1 MVCTRCGI
9 VGADAWPNWKEQ
21 PPRDSLT
28 GGECRTRHALA
39 CDKSQ
44 FPEPA
49 IAFNV
54 ANGATNDAVNAM
66 KALILYVVFVTI
78 GSVISAG
85 IGYYVE
91 KEFSSTASLIVFLA
105 LFFSNFVVSWI
116 AVILA
121 IDGSLKNAQ
130 GAQEQ
135 LDIEKAGRAGIASR
149 EANAIAARAAKTIA
163 AGPNARPAG

>member
-1 MVCTRCGI
+1 VVTSGL
-9 VGADAWPNWKEQ
+9 PHEFEQ
-21 PPRDSLT
+21 RNAP
-28 GGECRTRHALA
+28 A

-49 IAFNV
+49 TAFNV
-54 ANGATNDAVNAM
+54 ERGDNAVVAM

-78 GSVISAG
+78 GGVISTG
-85 IGYYVE
+85 IGYFVE

-105 LFFSNFVVSWI
+105 LFFSNFAVSWI

-149 EANAIAARAAKTIA
+149 ESNAIAARAAKIVA
-163 AGPNARPAG
+163 AAPKARPAG